1 MDMQLD
7 NYYEDLSFAEGKKI
21 IISKKISADYAGNTH
36 WHPYA
41 EILLSLQDGNSVTVN
56 FNKYTL
62 KPNDLI
68 IIYPGDLHSVENV
81 SQESFLIIQFPINL
95 ITVMNDI
102 NRILPILYKTL
113 YCPYDPCNVE
123 NDRMI
128 LTLKKIDVL
137 CKSEHPFVE
146 VDIYSLLLTFFSLFC
161 QHCVSSGNAQNTGN
175 TVTQYKSSKLMA
187 EACLYIA
194 QNCAE
199 PLTLDMVAHQLGIS
213 RSYFSHL
220 FKDYTQMTFIDYLI
234 RERINKAETLF
245 LGPKKKIID
254 IAFECGFSSIS
265 SFNRT
270 FKKVK
275 GISPTEFRDAM
286 IQPISKEDIPQ

>member
-1 MDMQLD
+1 MKLD
-7 NYYEDLSFAEGKKI
+7 SYYEDLSFVEGRKI
-21 IISKKISADYAGNTH
+21 IISKKIDTDYLNNIH

-41 EILLSLQDGNSVTVN
+41 EILLSIQDGNIVTVN
-56 FNKYTL
+56 FNKYIL

-81 SQESFLIIQFPINL
+81 SEESFLIIQFPINL

-113 YCPYDPCNVE
+113 YCAYDPSNVE
-123 NDRMI
+123 NDKMI
-128 LTLKKIDVL
+128 LTLKQIDVL
-137 CKSEHPFVE
+137 HKSEHPFAE
-146 VDIYSLLLTFFSLFC
+146 VDIYSLLLTFFSLFGQYC
-161 QHCVSSGNAQNTGN
+161 INSNNAQISGY

-187 EACLYIA
+187 EACLYIS

-199 PLTLDMVAHQLGIS
+199 PLTLDSVARQLGIS
-213 RSYFSHL
+213 KSYFSHL

-234 RERINKAETLF
+234 RERINKAEILF
-245 LGPKKKIID
+245 LGPRKKIID
-254 IAFECGFSSIS
+254 IALECGFSSIS

-275 GISPTEFRDAM
+275 GISPTAFREAM
-286 IQPISKEDIPQ
+286 IQPISNKDGI

>member
-1 MDMQLD
+1 MQLD
-7 NYYEDLSFAEGKKI
+7 SYYEDLSFAEGRKI
-21 IISKKISADYAGNTH
+21 IISKNIDADYVNGIH

-41 EILLSLQDGNSVTVN
+41 EILLSLQDGNTVTVN
-56 FNKYTL
+56 FNKYVL
-62 KPNDLI
+62 KPNDI
-68 IIYPGDLHSVENV
+68 IIVYPGDLHCVENV
-81 SQESFLIIQFPINL
+81 TEESFLIIQFPINL

-102 NRILPILYKTL
+102 NRILPVLYKTL
-113 YCPYDPCNVE
+113 YCAYDPCSVE

-128 LTLKKIDVL
+128 LALKKIDVL
-137 CKSEHPFVE
+137 RKSEHPFVE
-146 VDIYSLLLTFFSLFC
+146 VDTYSLLLTFFSLYGQYC
-161 QHCVSSGNAQNTGN
+161 INSNNAHNAGY

-187 EACLYIA
+187 EACLYIS

-199 PLTLDMVAHQLGIS
+199 PLTLDSVAHQLGIS
-213 RSYFSHL
+213 KSYFSHL

-234 RERINKAETLF
+234 RERINRAETLF
-245 LGPKKKIID
+245 LGPKKRILD
-254 IAFECGFSSIS
+254 IAIECGFSSIS

-286 IQPISKEDIPQ
+286 IQPIAKEDRSQ